1 LPEVLEKIAHSADDE
16 LDETIRV
23 ATQLIEPAMIVFMG
37 VTIGGLALA
46 LLLPIFS
53 ISNVLSG

>member
-1 LPEVLEKIAHSADDE
+1 
-16 LDETIRV
+16 
-23 ATQLIEPAMIVFMG
+23 MIVFMG